1 MNFQPETV
9 VRLLSNVPL
18 SLDETNQL
26 WFDTV
31 TAQQTYFSGKVSRT
45 YNQFTYQRKERNYV
59 AVETNAELLY
69 NVNYMMFQNSNFANK
84 WFYAYVTEIEYKNH
98 NTSWVYYEIDPFQ
111 TWLFELNFKQS
122 FIEREHTP
130 RYNADGTPVINTIDE
145 GLNYGSEYKIIDDSS
160 YKNYGDTIFILVTSK
175 DYLHKL
181 PDGLERPFPEN
192 IGNVPQG
199 FFNYIFPISLSGYKE
214 YTYKNFSLMSWAEFY
229 DKLNQD
235 TAFVG
240 KVVNLTLLDFVPL
253 NVSVDNA
260 NANITNMDNVSLY
273 NARNDLGLTGSI
285 LYINDGAFT
294 PSVIDCGNKY
304 SSFPNYAESKLLM
317 YPYSYTKV
325 TDMRGNE
332 FDIKNEHITGQDLK
346 FSVRGSIAPQCKT
359 AYEVV
364 NYKDKTNLLDGII
377 NNNVSSMAIIDDYTA
392 AYLQGNQNVLMTGAA
407 VNVVSSI
414 ASIVGNSMIGNIGG
428 AVSSGVGGITDILML
443 NAKMKDI
450 DNHPSNL
457 RNQGNNYN
465 FDFANKYTG
474 IRIIKYTVTDEYQ
487 KILTDFFKMYGYKVN
502 RVKVPNLHTRQSW
515 NYVKTV
521 DCTIVANIPQDDL
534 NSIKQMF
541 NKGIT
546 LWHNTD
552 VGNYNLSNNE
562 I

>member
-18 SLDETNQL
+18 SLNETNQL

-84 WFYAYVTEIEYKNH
+84 WFYAYVTEIEYKNP

>member
-18 SLDETNQL
+18 SLNETNQL

-31 TAQQTYFSGKVSRT
+31 NAQQTYFSGKVSRT

-84 WFYAYVTEIEYKNH
+84 WFYAYITEIEYKNH

-294 PSVIDCGNKY
+294 PGVIDCGNKY

-465 FDFANKYTG
+465 FDFANRYTG

>member
-18 SLDETNQL
+18 SLNETNQL

-84 WFYAYVTEIEYKNH
+84 WFYAYVTEIEYKNP

-145 GLNYGSEYKIIDDSS
+145 GLNYGSEYKIIDDNS

-181 PDGLERPFPEN
+181 PNGLIRPFPEN

-199 FFNYIFPISLSGYKE
+199 FFNYIFPISLSGYKA

-273 NARNDLGLTGSI
+273 NARDDLGLTGSI

-294 PSVIDCGNKY
+294 PGVIDCGNKY

-407 VNVVSSI
+407 VNAVSSI

-465 FDFANKYTG
+465 FDFANRYTG

>member
-18 SLDETNQL
+18 SLNETNQL

-294 PSVIDCGNKY
+294 PGVIDCGKKY

>member
-18 SLDETNQL
+18 SLNETNQL

-160 YKNYGDTIFILVTSK
+160 YKNYGNTIFILVTSK

-443 NAKMKDI
+443 NAKIKDI

-521 DCTIVANIPQDDL
+521 DCTILANIPQDDL

>member
-18 SLDETNQL
+18 SLNETNQL

-69 NVNYMMFQNSNFANK
+69 NVNYMMFQNSNFTNK
-84 WFYAYVTEIEYKNH
+84 WFYAYVTEIEYKNP

-181 PDGLERPFPEN
+181 PDGLIRPFPEN

-199 FFNYIFPISLSGYKE
+199 FFNYIFPISLSGYKA

-273 NARNDLGLTGSI
+273 NARDDLGLTGSI

>member
-18 SLDETNQL
+18 SLNETNQL

-534 NSIKQMF
+534 NSIMQMF

>member
-18 SLDETNQL
+18 SLNETNQL
-26 WFDTV
+26 WFDTI

-521 DCTIVANIPQDDL
+521 DCTILANIPQDDL

>member
-18 SLDETNQL
+18 SLNETNQL

-414 ASIVGNSMIGNIGG
+414 ASIVGNSMIGNISG
-428 AVSSGVGGITDILML
+428 AVSLGVGGITDILML

>member
-18 SLDETNQL
+18 SLNETNQL

-69 NVNYMMFQNSNFANK
+69 NVNYMMFQNPNFANK

>member
-18 SLDETNQL
+18 SLNETNQL

-84 WFYAYVTEIEYKNH
+84 WFYAYVTEIEYKSP

-122 FIEREHTP
+122 FIEREHTT
-130 RYNADGTPVINTIDE
+130 RYNADGTPVINTIEE
-145 GLNYGSEYKIIDDSS
+145 GLNYGGEYKIVDDST
-160 YKNYGDTIFILVTSK
+160 YKNYGDTIFILVTAK

-181 PDGLERPFPEN
+181 PEGLIRPFPEN

-199 FFNYIFPISLSGYKE
+199 FFNYIFPISLSGYKS

-235 TAFVG
+235 TAYVG

-253 NVSVDNA
+253 NVTVDNS
-260 NANITNMDNVSLY
+260 NANITNMDNVTLY
-273 NARNDLGLTGSI
+273 NARDDLGLTGSI
-285 LYINDGAFT
+285 LYINDGTFT
-294 PSVIDCGNKY
+294 PSTINCGNKY
-304 SSFPNYAESKLLM
+304 ASFPNYAESKLLM

-332 FDIKNEHITGQDLK
+332 FDIKNEHITGQNLQ

-414 ASIVGNSMIGNIGG
+414 ASIAGNAMVGNVGG
-428 AVSSGVGGITDILML
+428 AVASGVGGITDILML

-465 FDFANKYTG
+465 FDFANRYTG
-474 IRIIKYTVTDEYQ
+474 IRVIKYTVTDEYQ
-487 KILTDFFKMYGYKVN
+487 QILTDFFKMYGYKVN

-546 LWHNTD
+546 LWHNQD
-552 VGNYNLSNNE
+552 VGNYKLSNNE

>member
-18 SLDETNQL
+18 SLNETNQL

-521 DCTIVANIPQDDL
+521 DCTIVANIPQGDL

>member
-18 SLDETNQL
+18 SLNETNQL

-84 WFYAYVTEIEYKNH
+84 WFYAYVTEIEYKSP

-122 FIEREHTP
+122 FIEREHTI

-145 GLNYGSEYKIIDDSS
+145 GLNYGSEYKIVDDST
-160 YKNYGDTIFILVTSK
+160 YKNYGDTIFILVTAK

-181 PDGLERPFPEN
+181 PEGLTRPFPEN

-199 FFNYIFPISLSGYKE
+199 FFNYIFPISLNGFREWSYKGMW
-214 YTYKNFSLMSWAEFY
+214 LMSWTEFY

-240 KVVNLTLLDFVPL
+240 KVVNLTLLDYVPL
-253 NVSVDNA
+253 NVTVDNA
-260 NANITNMDNVSLY
+260 NANITNMDNVTLY
-273 NARNDLGLTGSI
+273 NARDDLGLTGSI
-285 LYINDGAFT
+285 LYVNGGAFT
-294 PSVIDCGNKY
+294 SSTINCGNKY
-304 SSFPNYAESKLLM
+304 ASFPNYAESKLLM

-364 NYKDKTNLLDGII
+364 NYKDQTNLLDGII

-414 ASIVGNSMIGNIGG
+414 ASIAGNALVGKVGG
-428 AVSSGVGGITDILML
+428 AVASGVGGITDILML

-465 FDFANKYTG
+465 FDFANRYTG
-474 IRIIKYTVTDEYQ
+474 IRVIKYTVTDEYQ

-534 NSIKQMF
+534 NSIKNMF

>member
-18 SLDETNQL
+18 SLNETNQL

-69 NVNYMMFQNSNFANK
+69 NVNYIMFQNSNFGNK

>member
-18 SLDETNQL
+18 SLNETNQL

-84 WFYAYVTEIEYKNH
+84 WFYAYVTEIEYKSP

-122 FIEREHTP
+122 FIEREHTI

-145 GLNYGSEYKIIDDSS
+145 GLNYGSEYKIVDDST
-160 YKNYGDTIFILVTSK
+160 YKNYGDTIFILVTAK

-181 PDGLERPFPEN
+181 PDGLKRPFPEN

-199 FFNYIFPISLSGYKE
+199 FFNYIFPINLSGYRE
-214 YTYKNFSLMSWAEFY
+214 YTYKGLMLMSWTEFY

-235 TAFVG
+235 TAYVG

-253 NVSVDNA
+253 NVTVDNS
-260 NANITNMDNVSLY
+260 NANITNMDNVTPY
-273 NARNDLGLTGSI
+273 NARDDLGLTGSI
-285 LYINDGAFT
+285 LYVNGGAFT
-294 PSVIDCGNKY
+294 PSTITCGNKY
-304 SSFPNYAESKLLM
+304 ASFPNYAESKLLM

-364 NYKDKTNLLDGII
+364 NYKDQTNLLDGII

-414 ASIVGNSMIGNIGG
+414 ASIAGNAMIGNVGG
-428 AVSSGVGGITDILML
+428 AVASGVGGITDILML

-465 FDFANKYTG
+465 FDFANRYTG
-474 IRIIKYTVTDEYQ
+474 IRVIKYTVTDEYQ

>member
-18 SLDETNQL
+18 SLNETNQL

>member
-1 MNFQPETV
+1 
-9 VRLLSNVPL
+9 
-18 SLDETNQL
+18 
-26 WFDTV
+26 
-31 TAQQTYFSGKVSRT
+31 
-45 YNQFTYQRKERNYV
+45 
-59 AVETNAELLY
+59 
-69 NVNYMMFQNSNFANK
+69 
-84 WFYAYVTEIEYKNH
+84 
-98 NTSWVYYEIDPFQ
+98 
-111 TWLFELNFKQS
+111 
-122 FIEREHTP
+122 
-130 RYNADGTPVINTIDE
+130 
-145 GLNYGSEYKIIDDSS
+145 
-160 YKNYGDTIFILVTSK
+160 
-175 DYLHKL
+175 
-181 PDGLERPFPEN
+181 
-192 IGNVPQG
+192 
-199 FFNYIFPISLSGYKE
+199 
-214 YTYKNFSLMSWAEFY
+214 
-229 DKLNQD
+229 
-235 TAFVG
+235 
-240 KVVNLTLLDFVPL
+240 
-253 NVSVDNA
+253 
-260 NANITNMDNVSLY
+260 
-273 NARNDLGLTGSI
+273 
-285 LYINDGAFT
+285 
-294 PSVIDCGNKY
+294 
-304 SSFPNYAESKLLM
+304 
-317 YPYSYTKV
+317 
-325 TDMRGNE
+325 MRGNE

-465 FDFANKYTG
+465 FDFANRYTG

-521 DCTIVANIPQDDL
+521 DCTILANIPQDDL

-541 NKGIT
+541 NKGT
-546 LWHNTD
+546 
-552 VGNYNLSNNE
+552 SA
-562 I
+562 

>member
-18 SLDETNQL
+18 SLNETNQL

-69 NVNYMMFQNSNFANK
+69 NVNYMMFQNSNFSNK

>member
-9 VRLLSNVPL
+9 VHLLSNVPL
-18 SLDETNQL
+18 SLNETNQL

-273 NARNDLGLTGSI
+273 NARNELGLTGSI

-521 DCTIVANIPQDDL
+521 DCTILANIPQDDL

>member
-18 SLDETNQL
+18 SLNETNQL

-59 AVETNAELLY
+59 AVETNAEFLY

>member
-18 SLDETNQL
+18 SLNETNQL

-130 RYNADGTPVINTIDE
+130 RYNADGTPVINSIDE

-304 SSFPNYAESKLLM
+304 SSFPKYAESKLLM

-428 AVSSGVGGITDILML
+428 AVSLGAGGITDILML

>member
-18 SLDETNQL
+18 SLNETNQL

-84 WFYAYVTEIEYKNH
+84 WFYAYVTEIEYKNP

-273 NARNDLGLTGSI
+273 AARNDLGLTGSI

-407 VNVVSSI
+407 INVVSSI
-414 ASIVGNSMIGNIGG
+414 ASIAGNSMIGNIGG
-428 AVSSGVGGITDILML
+428 AVSSGVGGVTDKLML

>member
-18 SLDETNQL
+18 SLNETNQL

-69 NVNYMMFQNSNFANK
+69 NVNYMMFQNSNFSNK

-181 PDGLERPFPEN
+181 PDGLERPFPKN

>member
-18 SLDETNQL
+18 SLNETNQL

-521 DCTIVANIPQDDL
+521 DCTIVANIPQNDL

>member
-18 SLDETNQL
+18 SLNETNQL

-181 PDGLERPFPEN
+181 PDGLEHPFPEN

-294 PSVIDCGNKY
+294 PGVIDCGNKY

>member
-18 SLDETNQL
+18 SLNETNQL

-294 PSVIDCGNKY
+294 PGVIDCGNKY

>member
-18 SLDETNQL
+18 SLNETHQL

-84 WFYAYVTEIEYKNH
+84 WFYAYVTEIEYKSP

-122 FIEREHTP
+122 FIEREHTT
-130 RYNADGTPVINTIDE
+130 RYNTDGTPVINTIDE
-145 GLNYGSEYKIIDDSS
+145 GLNYGSEYKIVDDST
-160 YKNYGDTIFILVTSK
+160 YKNYGYTIFILVTAK

-181 PDGLERPFPEN
+181 PEGLTRPFPEN

-199 FFNYIFPISLSGYKE
+199 FFNYIFPISLKGFREWSYKGMW
-214 YTYKNFSLMSWAEFY
+214 LMSWTEFY

-235 TAFVG
+235 KAFVG
-240 KVVNLTLLDFVPL
+240 KVVNLTLLDYVPL
-253 NVSVDNA
+253 NVTVDNA
-260 NANITNMDNVSLY
+260 NANITNMDNVTLY
-273 NARNDLGLTGSI
+273 NARDDLGLTGSI
-285 LYINDGAFT
+285 LYVNGGAFT
-294 PSVIDCGNKY
+294 SSTINCGNKY
-304 SSFPNYAESKLLM
+304 ASFPNYAESKLLM

-332 FDIKNEHITGQDLK
+332 FDIKNEHITGQELK

-364 NYKDKTNLLDGII
+364 NYKDQTNLLDGII
-377 NNNVSSMAIIDDYTA
+377 NNNVSSMAINDDYTA
-392 AYLQGNQNVLMTGAA
+392 AYLQGNQNALMTGAA

-414 ASIVGNSMIGNIGG
+414 ASIVGNAMKGNVGG
-428 AVSSGVGGITDILML
+428 AVASGVGGITDILML

-465 FDFANKYTG
+465 FDFANRYTG
-474 IRIIKYTVTDEYQ
+474 IRVIKYTVTDEYQ
-487 KILTDFFKMYGYKVN
+487 QILADFFKMYGYKVN
-502 RVKVPNLHTRQSW
+502 RVKLPNLHTRQSW

-541 NKGIT
+541 NNGIT

-562 I
+562 V

>member
-18 SLDETNQL
+18 SLNETNQL

-240 KVVNLTLLDFVPL
+240 TVVNLTLLDFVPL

-294 PSVIDCGNKY
+294 PGVIDCGNKY

-541 NKGIT
+541 NTGIT

>member
-18 SLDETNQL
+18 SLNETNQL

-285 LYINDGAFT
+285 LYINNGAFT

>member
-18 SLDETNQL
+18 SLNETNQL

-84 WFYAYVTEIEYKNH
+84 WFYAYVTEIEYKSP

-122 FIEREHTP
+122 FIEREHTT
-130 RYNADGTPVINTIDE
+130 RYNTDGTPVINTIDE
-145 GLNYGSEYKIIDDSS
+145 GLNYGSEYKIVDDST
-160 YKNYGDTIFILVTSK
+160 YKNYGDTIFILVTAK

-181 PDGLERPFPEN
+181 PEGLTRPFPEN

-199 FFNYIFPISLSGYKE
+199 FFNYIFPISLNGFREWSYKGMW
-214 YTYKNFSLMSWAEFY
+214 LMSWTEFY

-235 TAFVG
+235 KAFVG
-240 KVVNLTLLDFVPL
+240 KVVNLTLLDYVPL
-253 NVSVDNA
+253 NVTVDNA
-260 NANITNMDNVSLY
+260 NANITNMDNVTLY
-273 NARNDLGLTGSI
+273 NARDDLGLTGSI
-285 LYINDGAFT
+285 LYVNGGAFT
-294 PSVIDCGNKY
+294 SSTINCGNKY
-304 SSFPNYAESKLLM
+304 ASFPNYAESKLLM

-325 TDMRGNE
+325 TDMKGNE
-332 FDIKNEHITGQDLK
+332 FDIKNEHITGQELK

-364 NYKDKTNLLDGII
+364 NYKDQTNLLDGII

-414 ASIVGNSMIGNIGG
+414 ASIVGNAMKGNVGG
-428 AVSSGVGGITDILML
+428 TVASGVGGITDILML

-465 FDFANKYTG
+465 FDFANRYTG
-474 IRIIKYTVTDEYQ
+474 IRVIKYTVTDEYQ
-487 KILTDFFKMYGYKVN
+487 QILTDFFKMYGYKVN
-502 RVKVPNLHTRQSW
+502 RVKLPNLHTRQSW

-562 I
+562 V

>member
-18 SLDETNQL
+18 SLNETNQL

-521 DCTIVANIPQDDL
+521 DCTILANIPQDDL

>member
-18 SLDETNQL
+18 SLNETNQL

-69 NVNYMMFQNSNFANK
+69 NVNYMMFQNSNFSNK

-240 KVVNLTLLDFVPL
+240 MVVNLTLLDFVPL

-260 NANITNMDNVSLY
+260 NANITNIDNVSLY

-304 SSFPNYAESKLLM
+304 SAFPKYAESKLLM